1 MVTENDLEKI
11 EFALYVLQ
19 HPEIRGKMEVREWLE
34 SGKHRDLLEE
44 LRRFREAGELEA
56 AMRSPDVEKQWQYFR
71 GKTKPR
77 VWRMYLKW
85 WLSAAAVV
93 LALVVTDILL
103 NEWYFVDLSL
113 ENTVPVARQVRSDVK
128 LITGTGNEFLLGTG
142 HIDTLLKGEGLVVDS
157 LKGRQ
162 YLKVLRVTDRVAEQY
177 TLQIPRGVE
186 YLVVLED
193 GSRVWLNSESEFRY
207 PSVFD
212 QGKREVYL
220 KGEGYF
226 EVVHDKERPFIV
238 RTEKVSTRVLG
249 TEFNVQS
256 YTGKAVN
263 VTLVKGSVAV
273 RGNNDQANTSEVV
286 LNPGENASW
295 EGGRFRV
302 ETVDAL
308 KYVAWKDGFF
318 YYDNEPLENILNEL
332 GRWFDFT
339 VFYQNPEVKSY
350 RFKFW
355 ANRKDTP
362 EEIMERLN
370 ETGKLHVRF
379 NGESV
384 VVSL

>member
-142 HIDTLLKGEGLVVDS
+142 HIDTLLKGEGLVVDWW
-157 LKGRQ
+157 KGR
-162 YLKVLRVTDRVAEQY
+162 
-177 TLQIPRGVE
+177 
-186 YLVVLED
+186 
-193 GSRVWLNSESEFRY
+193 
-207 PSVFD
+207 
-212 QGKREVYL
+212 
-220 KGEGYF
+220 
-226 EVVHDKERPFIV
+226 
-238 RTEKVSTRVLG
+238 
-249 TEFNVQS
+249 
-256 YTGKAVN
+256 
-263 VTLVKGSVAV
+263 
-273 RGNNDQANTSEVV
+273 
-286 LNPGENASW
+286 
-295 EGGRFRV
+295 
-302 ETVDAL
+302 
-308 KYVAWKDGFF
+308 
-318 YYDNEPLENILNEL
+318 
-332 GRWFDFT
+332 
-339 VFYQNPEVKSY
+339 
-350 RFKFW
+350 
-355 ANRKDTP
+355 
-362 EEIMERLN
+362 
-370 ETGKLHVRF
+370 
-379 NGESV
+379 
-384 VVSL
+384 